1 YSLPS
6 PPPPRPKMSG
16 SSAWQKDSPYVS
28 QEPRCARAGWREY
41 GRSDGYR
48 QIMSFCVQ
56 RWQDGSFLS
65 QRRLERM
72 HEIHALPR
80 CTAPTVG
87 VAAAA
92 VTVVAAVVF

>member
-1 YSLPS
+1 
-6 PPPPRPKMSG
+6 M
-16 SSAWQKDSPYVS
+16 S

-92 VTVVAAVVF
+92 VTVVAAVVFAVNSMEKLRKTADDVQIGILGQSL